1 MEKEK
6 KCIKIFEE
14 IPDIP
19 LIDIHT
25 HLDPM
30 RLKAKDLS
38 EIVLYHYIATE
49 LASSGMPREI
59 LDLEDPDERVR
70 RIIPFLKNV
79 RNTSTF
85 WALRRVFSLFNFNE
99 ELTEKNLPLLKDKFT
114 DFEKNFDGISFL
126 KERVKVEKAFLT
138 LQFTDAGL
146 TFDTSFFT
154 GSLRLE
160 RMSKEIS
167 QESLRMLEDILS
179 LKVNNARSMRDAVT
193 EVFNKFKNRV
203 STITISLNP
212 SEHIIIDPRE
222 GLVEDAIRRVEAGGR
237 MTIEE
242 KDALL
247 SFVVNEFLKLIRD
260 GGIVFQL
267 MLGVERPVVGASP
280 PDYAIVAN
288 EPSQLLSLCPL
299 FHKYKEVSF
308 DLISASRTHNH
319 ELDVVA
325 KNYRNVYVSGFW
337 WYSYYPS
344 IMMERTVEKLQM
356 LPVNKWC
363 AFFSD
368 AQVPEWV
375 FGKAQLV
382 KHQLAITLND
392 LVEKDYLDVELALEA
407 ARNLLYENAL
417 NIYHLK

>member
-6 KCIKIFEE
+6 RCIKIFEE
-14 IPDIP
+14 IPNIP

-25 HLDPM
+25 HLDPV

-38 EIVLYHYIATE
+38 EIILYHYIATE
-49 LASSGMPREI
+49 LASSGTPREI
-59 LDLEDPDERVR
+59 LDIEDPDERVR

-99 ELTEKNLPLLKDKFT
+99 ELTEKSLPLLKDKFM
-114 DFEKNFDGISFL
+114 DFEKNFDGIGFL

-138 LQFTDAGL
+138 LQFTDTGL
-146 TFDTSFFT
+146 TFETSFFT

-160 RMSKEIS
+160 RLSKELS
-167 QESLRMLEDILS
+167 KESLRTLGDMFS
-179 LKVNNARSMRDAVT
+179 LKVSDARSMRDAVA
-193 EVFNKFKNRV
+193 EVFDKFKERI

-212 SEHIIIDPRE
+212 SETIITDPRE
-222 GLVEDAIRRVEAGGR
+222 ELVDEAIGKTESGGR
-237 MTIEE
+237 LSLEE
-242 KDALL
+242 KNALI
-247 SFVVNEFLKLIRD
+247 SFVVEEFLKLIND
-260 GGIVFQL
+260 GSIVFQL

-299 FHKYKEVSF
+299 FHKYKEVNF
-308 DLISASRTHNH
+308 DLISASRTQSH
-319 ELDVVA
+319 ELDVIA

-382 KHQLAITLND
+382 KHQLAHTLND

-417 NIYHLK
+417 NIYRLK